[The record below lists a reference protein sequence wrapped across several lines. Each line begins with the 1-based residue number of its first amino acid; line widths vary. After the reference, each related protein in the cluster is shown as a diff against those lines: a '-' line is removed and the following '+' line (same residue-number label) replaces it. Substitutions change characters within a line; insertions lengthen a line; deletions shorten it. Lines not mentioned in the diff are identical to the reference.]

1 MHLGPKDHG
10 GKSRLYNPTTGK
22 YLHWSGEG
30 EVSGTFYSWLGWSRQ
45 SDELE
50 QVWRSA
56 GRDWP
61 YVLERATTEEKAA

>member
-30 EVSGTFYSWLGWSRQ
+30 EVSGTFYSWLGWKWQ
-45 SDELE
+45 AEAL
-50 QVWRSA
+50 SA

-61 YVLERATTEEKAA
+61 YVLERATVEEKAA